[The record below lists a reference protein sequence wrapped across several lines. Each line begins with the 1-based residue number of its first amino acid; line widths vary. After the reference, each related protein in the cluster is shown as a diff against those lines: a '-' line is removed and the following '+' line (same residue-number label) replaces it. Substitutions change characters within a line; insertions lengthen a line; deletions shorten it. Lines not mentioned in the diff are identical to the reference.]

1 MIRSGTALG
10 ALGSLLD
17 RSLVQI
23 AEASADARTYDRR
36 TINEVADVWDNNTF
50 PLFDAATARIS
61 VGRERRARAALAWMA
76 ELGSERRRWMVEQ
89 AEAAGHP
96 LERLLSP
103 PVARPLRTR
112 DYRGHVTLPFMPLTA
127 DAALELAT
135 DYDLAAAEVRS
146 LLIERVGTRLT
157 GSLVLVAPRRYDGG
171 AQAEDPPEL
180 HLRLEDVTD
189 VRFDSDDRRGAV
201 LRCRAAET
209 VIEVGAGGRLR
220 ATSGTV
226 YLDDPAWR
234 LSTAGRAADQRT
246 PPREKRPR
254 RTPERRRPRPE
265 GAALV
270 AARLVHIV
278 MLEIRVAGY
287 ATHYADR
294 IPVRLLAGALVGAGT
309 DILAAGALRGG
320 RRERAFR
327 DLVETWIE
335 NGGPAL
341 APWFTDELRQVASSE
356 LLPDT
361 TRGWIEEV
369 TAQRAALPYLGTE
382 QDLDPP
388 LEAELRLAE
397 YTAAHTRNRT
407 PRDSSAVVVLAHPP
421 TGQGSPSRCWRLRV
435 LDVDDVS
442 RFRLRSDAFGGS
454 HELRTDRETV
464 GQESLVLG
472 RDSLDVRGRRSR
484 R

>member
-1 MIRSGTALG
+1 MIRSGRALN

-61 VGRERRARAALAWMA
+61 VERERRVRAALRWMA
-76 ELGSERRRWMVEQ
+76 DLGSKRRSWMVEQ
-89 AEAAGHP
+89 AAAAGHS
-96 LERLLSP
+96 LERLLPP
-103 PVARPLRTR
+103 PVARPLHTR
-112 DYRGHVTLPFMPLTA
+112 DYQGHVTPPFMPLTA
-127 DAALELAT
+127 KAALELAT

-171 AQAEDPPEL
+171 AQAEDPPEF
-180 HLRLEDVTD
+180 HLRLQTVTD
-189 VRFDSDDRRGAV
+189 VRFDSDDRRGAA
-201 LRCRAAET
+201 LRCRAEET

-226 YLDDPAWR
+226 YIDDSAWH
-234 LSTAGRAADQRT
+234 LSAAGRAADQRT
-246 PPREKRPR
+246 PPREKRIR
-254 RTPERRRPRPE
+254 RTLERRRPRPE

-270 AARLVHIV
+270 AARLVHMV

-294 IPVRLLAGALVGAGT
+294 IPVRLLAGALTGAGT
-309 DILAAGALRGG
+309 DILAAGARRGS
-320 RRERAFR
+320 RRESAFHN
-327 DLVETWIE
+327 LVETWIQ

-341 APWFTDELRQVASSE
+341 APWFIDELRQIAESE
-356 LLPDT
+356 PLPDI
-361 TRGWIEEV
+361 TREWIEGI
-369 TAQRAALPYLGTE
+369 TAQKAALPHTGRG

-397 YTAAHTRNRT
+397 YTAAHTRYKT
-407 PRDSSAVVVLAHPP
+407 PRDSSAVVLLAHPP
-421 TGQGSPSRCWRLRV
+421 TGDSPSPHWRLRV
-435 LDVDDVS
+435 VAVDDVS
-442 RFRLRSDAFGGS
+442 RFRFRSDAFSGP
-454 HELRTDRETV
+454 HELRTDGETV
-464 GQESLVLG
+464 SRESLILG
-472 RDSLDVRGRRSR
+472 RGSLDVRGSKPRR
-484 R
+484 

>member
-1 MIRSGTALG
+1 MGGTALG

-17 RSLVQI
+17 RSLAQI
-23 AEASADARTYDRR
+23 AEASADARTCDRQ
-36 TINEVADVWDNNTF
+36 TIYEVADVWDNNTF
-50 PLFDAATARIS
+50 PLFHAATARTS
-61 VGRERRARAALAWMA
+61 VGRERRARAALVWMA
-76 ELGSERRRWMVEQ
+76 ELGPERRRWMVEQ
-89 AEAAGHP
+89 AEAAGHS
-96 LERLLSP
+96 LERLLPP
-103 PVARPLRTR
+103 PVARPLHIR
-112 DYRGHVTLPFMPLTA
+112 DYRGLVTPLFMPLTA

-135 DYDLAAAEVRS
+135 DYDLAAAEVRT
-146 LLIERVGTRLT
+146 LLIERVGARLT

-171 AQAEDPPEL
+171 PQAGDPPEL
-180 HLRLEDVTD
+180 HLLLENIID

-201 LRCRAAET
+201 LRCRAEET

-226 YLDDPAWR
+226 HIDDPAWH
-234 LSTAGRAADQRT
+234 LSVAGRAADQRT

-254 RTPERRRPRPE
+254 RTPERQRPQPE
-265 GAALV
+265 GAVLV
-270 AARLVHIV
+270 AARIMHIV
-278 MLEIRVAGY
+278 MLEIRVVRY
-287 ATHYADR
+287 AHLADR

-369 TAQRAALPYLGTE
+369 TAQRAALPHLGTG

-397 YTAAHTRNRT
+397 YTAAHTRYGT
-407 PRDSSAVVVLAHPP
+407 PRGSSAVVVLAHPP

-435 LDVDDVS
+435 VDVDDVS

-464 GQESLVLG
+464 EQESLILG
-472 RDSLDVRGRRSR
+472 RDSLDVRGIRSR